1 MATRATIKIKGVDF
15 AKVYKH
21 FDGYPEGMV
30 KWLTEFNDRFNE
42 KRGYDPQYKFAQLLR
57 FSSKYGKKYSLD
69 ESEYTGYGIVPIDAN
84 CGEEYEYILNENS
97 IDILDFYSNTENSER
112 YNKVYYDKPNIN
124 YKENGI

>member
-42 KRGYDPQYKFAQLLR
+42 ERGGHDPNYKFAQLLR
-57 FSSKYGKKYSLD
+57 FSSKYGKKYNLD
-69 ESEYTGYGIVPIDAN
+69 ENEYTGYGVVPIDAD
-84 CGEEYEYILNENS
+84 CGERYEYILNENS
-97 IDILDFYSNTENSER
+97 IDILDFYNKNSEH
-112 YNKVYYDKPNIN
+112 YFKIFYDKPDIN
-124 YKENGI
+124 YEES

>member
-15 AKVYKH
+15 AKIYKH

-42 KRGYDPQYKFAQLLR
+42 GRGGHDSNYKFAQLLR
-57 FSSKYGKKYSLD
+57 FSSKYAKKYNLD
-69 ESEYTGYGIVPIDAN
+69 ENEYTGYAVVPIDAD

-97 IDILDFYSNTENSER
+97 IDILDFYNKNSEKYEQR
-112 YNKVYYDKPNIN
+112 RVSLGQPSIRKKAT
-124 YKENGI
+124 